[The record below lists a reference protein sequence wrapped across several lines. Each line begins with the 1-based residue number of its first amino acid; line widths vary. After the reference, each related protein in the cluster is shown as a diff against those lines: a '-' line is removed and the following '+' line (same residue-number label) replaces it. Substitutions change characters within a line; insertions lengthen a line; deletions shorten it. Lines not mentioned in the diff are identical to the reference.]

1 VEKMK
6 NMLWIAFLAGL
17 LASCGKRELK
27 FSESSIQNLAE
38 EVLEAVESNDPDAL
52 LKLRINEREFK
63 KYLWPE
69 FPASD
74 PKMNVP
80 FSFAW
85 GNLDQKSEKG
95 ARRALSQYGG
105 NAYRFETIY
114 FQEKTEEYSG
124 FKLYSQSVIV
134 AKDNDGNLHELQF
147 CGSIVERNGEYKFL
161 SYRD

>member
-1 VEKMK
+1 MK
-6 NMLWIAFLAGL
+6 NILMIGTLAL
-17 LASCGKRELK
+17 LIGSCGQRELK

-38 EVLEAVESNDPDAL
+38 EVLEAVESNDPEAL
-52 LKLRINEREFK
+52 LRLRINEREFK

-85 GNLDQKSEKG
+85 ENLNQKSEKG

-105 NAYRFETIY
+105 NRYDFESIY
-114 FQEKTEEYSG
+114 FQEKTETYPS
-124 FKLYSQSVIV
+124 FKLYSKSVLIV
-134 AKDNDGNLHELQF
+134 KDSEGSLHELQF
-147 CGSIVERNGEYKFL
+147 CGSIVEKNGEYKFL